1 MQLDCGNNIQFPSV
15 VREVQDPEQNG
26 ASTLLPI
33 IIGLVAGLLLLLV
46 LILVILK
53 RYVTVLKKRYVYAR
67 HLFIYNYD
75 DF

>member
-1 MQLDCGNNIQFPSV
+1 MQLDCGNNIQFPTV

-46 LILVILK
+46 LILIVLK
-53 RYVTVLKKRYVYAR
+53 RYVTVLKMVRLCTSSF
-67 HLFIYNYD
+67 HL
-75 DF
+75 